1 VGVSAA
7 STTPGAPI
15 NPPAA
20 AAAGVTPSFGGLG
33 NGKPVQ
39 TGVDPA
45 ALIAPDNRKNNLME
59 HSGSSSSSGSSGSS
73 GAAAAE
79 NAGAYS

>member
-1 VGVSAA
+1 MGAA
-7 STTPGAPI
+7 
-15 NPPAA
+15 
-20 AAAGVTPSFGGLG
+20 PSFGGIG
-33 NGKPVQ
+33 NGKPVN

-45 ALIAPDNRKNNLME
+45 ALIAPDKGKSNLME
-59 HSGSSSSSGSSGSS
+59 HTGSSSSSSG